1 MQVLSLGPQ
10 RPCFSSHCACHPES
24 LPCFHDVIV
33 PQRQDVPSIQILVRM
48 SRRDATHLPR
58 GYERFITWI
67 MYFVGRAEWTL
78 TGPKMAWEYGERR
91 LAKSY
96 IIVGAAA
103 GVRAP
108 AVKLVLTKVGVP
120 ELSSLLA
127 QMWDKGR
134 RERSGFW
141 KLSAVKKNGVR
152 LFIIFYWKCLHCKY
166 LAPGI
171 IFLKTFTYQG
181 RVWSWRRGA
190 GRLGRTGQ
198 G

>member
-141 KLSAVKKNGVR
+141 KLSAVKKKWSKALYYFLLKVPSLQVLSTWN
-152 LFIIFYWKCLHCKY
+152 Y
-166 LAPGI
+166 L
-171 IFLKTFTYQG
+171 LKNIYLSG
-181 RVWSWRRGA
+181 
-190 GRLGRTGQ
+190 
-198 G
+198 